1 LPELPCP
8 ASPWKFTHFTL
19 ISRVPQI
26 KGGSL
31 FGKLWLVVFVGVVL
45 ISVGGHYEI
54 LSNVVYVESTHQF
67 IITVKQ
73 LVSLVL
79 LRRRI

>member
-1 LPELPCP
+1 MIGPEIPFEGDAVETLLALANSFLPSLDLPR
-8 ASPWKFTHFTL
+8 L
-19 ISRVPQI
+19 
-26 KGGSL
+26 
-31 FGKLWLVVFVGVVL
+31 
-45 ISVGGHYEI
+45 SVEI
-54 LSNVVYVESTHQF
+54 LSNVVYVESAHQF